1 VKAVEI
7 LRQKVVLNH
16 KDGVRLAIYEIVIWK
31 IPITK
36 EYSAGVKYRAWV
48 SENGKT
54 LFGFDNHKPK
64 GPHLHV
70 GETEIG
76 YVYRGLDALRED
88 IAAMIR
94 QEGFIYE
101 D

>member
-1 VKAVEI
+1 VKATEI
-7 LRQKVVLNH
+7 FRQKIVLNH
-16 KDGVRLAIYEIVIWK
+16 RNGNRIAIYEIVIWK
-31 IPITK
+31 VPAT
-36 EYSAGVKYRAWV
+36 EDYPAGIKYRAWV
-48 SENGKT
+48 SEGGKT

-70 GETEIG
+70 GETQVG
-76 YVYRGLDALRED
+76 YVFRGLDALRAD

-101 D
+101 G